1 LSFVQQPLLSAN
13 CLKKNRPQNLTYDG
27 EIEKT
32 VLVALV
38 QFLQMH
44 IGPMP
49 ADNIKKN
56 DWVGLAWRGGAVDIA
71 SSSGTEDPGSN
82 HA

>member
-38 QFLQMH
+38 QFLQSTAQPLAVLLDEDAH
-44 IGPMP
+44 R
-49 ADNIKKN
+49 ADAC
-56 DWVGLAWRGGAVDIA
+56 GQY
-71 SSSGTEDPGSN
+71 
-82 HA
+82 